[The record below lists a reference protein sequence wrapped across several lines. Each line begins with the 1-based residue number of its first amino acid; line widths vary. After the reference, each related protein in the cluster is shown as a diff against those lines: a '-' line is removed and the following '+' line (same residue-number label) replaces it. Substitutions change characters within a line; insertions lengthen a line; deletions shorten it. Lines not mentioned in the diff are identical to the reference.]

1 MSTNIPP
8 DNPREPSRH
17 WQGAHHHSTPG
28 HKPWPSRHK
37 IWTAILS
44 AVGLVVILGIAG
56 AIAGPPKAT
65 GPAADQT
72 PDQSPS
78 PQATRSPSPRPTRT
92 ETAKKAGAAA
102 ENACENREFASGDIY
117 VLMITPGLPAQAQE
131 LGGEW
136 DWNAALRKCETSV
149 QMMISAAPRTAGNCT
164 QVGYVAD
171 NPGYN
176 PNATPPAPLK
186 NVVAQAGPACSPA
199 PPPATASS
207 CYPLSDEGTCYE
219 PGEFCRDDDHGMTG
233 VAGDGETITCEDND
247 GWRWEPS

>member
-1 MSTNIPP
+1 MSTSIPP
-8 DNPREPSRH
+8 ETPREPSRH
-17 WQGAHHHSTPG
+17 WQEAHHHATPG

-44 AVGLVVILGIAG
+44 AIGLVAILGIAG
-56 AIAGPPKAT
+56 AIAGPPKTT
-65 GPAADQT
+65 GRAAAQT

-92 ETAKKAGAAA
+92 EAAKKSGAAA
-102 ENACENREFASGDIY
+102 ENACEKRGSASGDIY
-117 VLMITPGLPAQAQE
+117 VLMITPGVPPEAQE

-136 DWNAALRKCETSV
+136 SWNAALHKCETSV

-171 NPGYN
+171 NPDYN
-176 PNATPPAPLK
+176 PNATPSAPLK
-186 NVVAQAGPACSPA
+186 NVVAQAGPACLPA

-207 CYPLSDEGTCYE
+207 CYPFSDEGTCYE
-219 PGEFCRDDDHGMTG
+219 PGEFCRDNDHGMTG
-233 VAGDGETITCEDND
+233 VAGDGETITCENND